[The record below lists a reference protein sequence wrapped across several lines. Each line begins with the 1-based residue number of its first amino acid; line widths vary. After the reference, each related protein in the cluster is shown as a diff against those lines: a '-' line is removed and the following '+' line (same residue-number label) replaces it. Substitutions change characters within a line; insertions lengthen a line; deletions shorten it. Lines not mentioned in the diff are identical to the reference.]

1 MYTYA
6 NVYIYIY
13 MYIYIYVYIYMY
25 IYICIYIYVY
35 IYIYYTRISLTIF
48 RMDLCVFLSGQ
59 MVIVD
64 CSIAKVSHGVAL
76 VSTTQFKSQGSQSH
90 LKTLRLR
97 EIRVI
102 RGKMWLEVCT
112 HGEILKILKQ
122 YQHSS
127 AATDQCSQQN
137 PATNSLR
144 SSE

>member
-1 MYTYA
+1 MCIYIYIYTYA
-6 NVYIYIY
+6 NVC
-13 MYIYIYVYIYMY
+13 VYIYM
-25 IYICIYIYVY
+25 CVCM
-35 IYIYYTRISLTIF
+35 YIYYTRISLTIF

-64 CSIAKVSHGVAL
+64 CSIAKVSHGVAP
-76 VSTTQFKSQGSQSH
+76 VSTTQIELQGSQSH

-102 RGKMWLEVCT
+102 RGKMWLEVYT

-127 AATDQCSQQN
+127 APTDQCSQQN
-137 PATNSLR
+137 RATNSLR